1 MSLRV
6 YCIGLTAYLK
16 NACFDKLS
24 MSGMFSLNSSL
35 FPFVLSLSKDSSVCW
50 IVNYSHYLCTAAAG
64 TTYSGYFVA
73 GAPCTIV

>member
-1 MSLRV
+1 
-6 YCIGLTAYLK
+6 
-16 NACFDKLS
+16 
-24 MSGMFSLNSSL
+24 MFSLNSSL

-64 TTYSGYFVA
+64 TTYSGNFVA